1 MSKHTGVD
9 AFYTR
14 ANVQDQVIALHYV
27 PSELQ
32 LVDFFI
38 KAQTR
43 AQHSFFLSKL
53 SVVDPP

>member
-1 MSKHTGVD
+1 
-9 AFYTR
+9 
-14 ANVQDQVIALHYV
+14 VQDQILALEYV

-32 LVDFFI
+32 LADFFT

-43 AQHSFFLSKL
+43 AQHSFFLSKF